1 MSAIKWTDRIG
12 RRLKLNDLHTF
23 LTVAELGSMGKAAE
37 RLGISQPSVSKA
49 IADIEHAIGMRLL
62 DRTATG
68 VEITPYGRALLRRGL
83 GAFDEL
89 RQGIQDISFLN
100 DPTRGEVRVECP
112 EAIASGILVQI
123 LDQFCSHHPR
133 MTIAVSGPNNMPD
146 EFSQLRKRKVDLW
159 IGGVAQPFREEDLD
173 AEVLY
178 DDQLLIVSGSKSRW
192 ANRRE
197 IDLEELL
204 DEPWLL
210 PADNLFGSRVTEA
223 FKSKGLPIPK
233 FGVKSYSVYQRI
245 HLVASGRFLAIQAG
259 SVLHRAAEHFSLKVL
274 PVDLQAGPWPISIV
288 TLKNRTVTPAV
299 QMFIDLVRDI
309 ARPMTKPHI
318 VVAPYLVRSSVR

>member
-68 VEITPYGRALLRRGL
+68 VEITPYGRALFRRGL

-89 RQGIQDISFLN
+89 RKGIQDISFLN
-100 DPTRGEVRVECP
+100 DPARGEVRVGCP

-123 LDQFCSHHPR
+123 LDQFCSRYPR
-133 MTIAVSGPNNMPD
+133 MTIAVSAADNMPE
-146 EFSQLRKRKVDLW
+146 EFSQLRKRKVDLL
-159 IGGVAQPFREEDLD
+159 IGGIALPFREEDLD
-173 AEVLY
+173 AESLY
-178 DDQLLIVSGSKSRW
+178 DDQLLVVSGSKSRW

-197 IDLEELL
+197 IDLEELV

-210 PADNLFGSRVTEA
+210 PADSLFGSRVAEA
-223 FKSKGLPIPK
+223 FTSKGLPVPK

-245 HLVASGRFLAIQAG
+245 HLVASGRFLAIQSS
-259 SVLHRAAEHFSLKVL
+259 SVVRRAAEHFSLKIL
-274 PVDLQAGPWPISIV
+274 PVDLQISSWPVAIV
-288 TLKNRTVTPAV
+288 TVKNRTVTPAV
-299 QMFIDLVRDI
+299 QMLIDLVRDI
-309 ARPMTKPHI
+309 ARHNE
-318 VVAPYLVRSSVR
+318 VS

>member
-1 MSAIKWTDRIG
+1 MGAIKWTDRIG
-12 RRLKLNDLHTF
+12 RRLKLNDLHVF
-23 LTVAELGSMGKAAE
+23 LTVAESGSMGKAAE
-37 RLGISQPSVSKA
+37 RLAISQPSVSKA
-49 IADIEHAIGMRLL
+49 IADIEHTIGFRLL

-178 DDQLLIVSGSKSRW
+178 D
-192 ANRRE
+192 E
-197 IDLEELL
+197 
-204 DEPWLL
+204 
-210 PADNLFGSRVTEA
+210 
-223 FKSKGLPIPK
+223 
-233 FGVKSYSVYQRI
+233 
-245 HLVASGRFLAIQAG
+245 
-259 SVLHRAAEHFSLKVL
+259 
-274 PVDLQAGPWPISIV
+274 
-288 TLKNRTVTPAV
+288 
-299 QMFIDLVRDI
+299 
-309 ARPMTKPHI
+309 
-318 VVAPYLVRSSVR
+318 